1 MENWG
6 LITGKESVL
15 LVDPT
20 RADFATKNLVACVV
34 SHEVAHMWFGNIATM
49 RWWDNLYLNEGF
61 ATLVG
66 PSLPSI
72 RVKNIPDYRPS
83 AQVGAVIITDKVFP
97 EWKLPSEFINVYWA
111 DALAMDAKRSSH
123 PIEVECPDANRVNQ
137 V

>member
-61 ATLVG
+61 ATLCG
-66 PSLPSI
+66 E
-72 RVKNIPDYRPS
+72 
-83 AQVGAVIITDKVFP
+83 VIILGKFFVR
-97 EWKLPSEFINVYWA
+97 VY
-111 DALAMDAKRSSH
+111 H
-123 PIEVECPDANRVNQ
+123 Q
-137 V
+137 F